1 MERENVQSSNLVSVG
16 YLADKKILEVEF
28 KGGTIYQFDQVEPAV
43 WAEFQKAP
51 SKGQWF
57 HSEIKNRYTHRKIEQ
72 VKG

>member
-16 YLADKKILEVEF
+16 YLPENKILEVEF
-28 KGGTIYQFDQVEPAV
+28 KGGTIYQFDQVPPEV

-57 HSEIKNRYTHRKIEQ
+57 AAEIKNRYTHRKIEQ